1 MFLLNRVVFDSKNL
15 RFMKRQETSASLN
28 NLGLK
33 TSSSKIPLL
42 GDILVQGYKMKQIVN
57 QFFVSRKVY

>member
-15 RFMKRQETSASLN
+15 RFMKRQETSASLS
-28 NLGLK
+28 NLGL
-33 TSSSKIPLL
+33 SKIPLL